1 MRRLVAVIA
10 AAVLSLVAPVVLA
23 AHASAADTGSMES
36 EFVSR
41 VNSVRAAKGLP
52 ALKVDGELT
61 TIGRRWAGKMAAAG
75 RISHNPNFKYEVTQ
89 DWVKLGENVGTG
101 PDVKSIHDAFV
112 ASATHYANMVD
123 GSFTRIGVG
132 VVIGPNGAIY
142 TAHQFMRLA
151 TDDAGVAAA
160 PAPAAAPKPAPAPKP
175 AAPKPAAAPRPAA
188 APKPA
193 VAKPVVAAPVAPAPV
208 PAPVIVPARIA
219 LSLEQSQGLGI

>member
-1 MRRLVAVIA
+1 MRRLVVVIA

-23 AHASAADTGSMES
+23 AHAGAADTGSMES

-61 TIGRRWAGKMAAAG
+61 AIGRRWAGKMAAAG

-123 GSFTRIGVG
+123 AQFTKIGVG

-151 TDDAGVAAA
+151 SDDAGVAPA
-160 PAPAAAPKPAPAPKP
+160 PAPVAAPKAAAAPKPVAPKPAPAPKP
-175 AAPKPAAAPRPAA
+175 AVEKPA
-188 APKPA
+188 
-193 VAKPVVAAPVAPAPV
+193 VAAPVAPAPA